1 VVNPHKSPH
10 SAPKDHQPA
19 PSSPT
24 LDSNDVHSQNCE
36 TEPSPP
42 APPSIHTSIHSTV
55 DRCLSQDRKK
65 TIPITGFRSS
75 PLREADEALPGPLD
89 TTGFGDEPTQP
100 AQHDQND
107 PNLANRSSNALSND
121 RNLNKHRQAV
131 DDSSELSKSMQ
142 VWMIEPTISKAEDHN
157 GYDIRWYK
165 YILPLSLSEFKD
177 ESRDF
182 RRHFWQKKKS
192 LREQFANLSH
202 QERHVLHYF
211 LNEGK
216 SGIPGDPVTITM
228 KSIKFMKMRPA
239 REPITRMPWRCIHV
253 LIEDDAAVEDR
264 HSTRDTDE
272 WQRIHPRPPHR
283 QMLEP
288 FQPPRPR
295 YDAQHHAQYLPHQ
308 QIQGHIPVAARHHS
322 HEPQLGYPRHQHL
335 LDHHPHHDLGDEI
348 FPVEDFVPRE
358 EYYQVQ
364 LPPKPIEI
372 EPRARMPTRLHQR
385 SRARGRSLRRR
396 SPSSDSLSSGSER
409 SDRHQSGHGRRAS
422 VYSDDESFRD
432 PTPERRVVVGRSP
445 VSLRERPNRRQSHF
459 SSGANFRSEGP
470 EAPAPLSEDAG
481 YMQSSELEDKT
492 AEDPT
497 SEELSAEASQRIIDD
512 LLAKYTTIYS

>member
-1 VVNPHKSPH
+1 MVNPHKSPH

-121 RNLNKHRQAV
+121 QNLNEHRQAV

-264 HSTRDTDE
+264 HSTRDSDE

-322 HEPQLGYPRHQHL
+322 HEPQLGYPRHQHQ

-358 EYYQVQ
+358 DTT
-364 LPPKPIEI
+364 KCNSH
-372 EPRARMPTRLHQR
+372 RN
-385 SRARGRSLRRR
+385 
-396 SPSSDSLSSGSER
+396 PSKSS
-409 SDRHQSGHGRRAS
+409 
-422 VYSDDESFRD
+422 
-432 PTPERRVVVGRSP
+432 
-445 VSLRERPNRRQSHF
+445 RERGCPPDYIRGAEPGVGAFADVARAQTRCPRGAKDLIGIKAVMEGVRQCILMMKAFETQRRNGGLLLGGLLYHSENDLIVDNRTSRLAPISAAKARRPLHHFQRTQVTCRVANWKTRQRKIQRPKNF
-459 SSGANFRSEGP
+459 QRKPRRGSS
-470 EAPAPLSEDAG
+470 
-481 YMQSSELEDKT
+481 MT
-492 AEDPT
+492 C
-497 SEELSAEASQRIIDD
+497 
-512 LLAKYTTIYS
+512 